1 VLSRLL
7 EVTVGRNEKRA
18 PTTGPGAAE
27 GPRTLFC
34 GTRAPAVAL
43 DAYLSRIF
51 RYANCSPA
59 CYVLAFIYLERLV
72 EADAGL
78 RITALSVHRLI
89 STCVLVATKFL
100 DDSYYNNSYFAK
112 IVGISLT
119 EMNALEL
126 ELLGRID
133 FRLHVQPEEF
143 DAVCQRLVDHLSE
156 DELLAAAEELEVGEE
171 LRNAQLETALTA
183 SA

>member
-1 VLSRLL
+1 M
-7 EVTVGRNEKRA
+7 
-18 PTTGPGAAE
+18 
-27 GPRTLFC
+27 
-34 GTRAPAVAL
+34 AL

-72 EADAGL
+72 AADRQL
-78 RITALSVHRLI
+78 RVPALSVHRLI

-126 ELLGRID
+126 ELLGRLD
-133 FRLHVQPEEF
+133 WRLHGQPEEF
-143 DAVCQRLVDHLSE
+143 DAVCQRLAEELSE
-156 DELLAAAEELEVGEE
+156 EELLVAVEELEVGEE

-183 SA
+183 S